1 MFRRPFCWP
10 RPRIGRGSILFLP
23 DRPIDASRHR
33 YPSVTVRG
41 GLAFSPFARPACL
54 ESPFKSLLSSS
65 WILSSGAFARQH
77 FRPHF
82 FPPSQFF
89 HILLLPRLRYSK
101 WNRDKV
107 SIGLL
112 RCLFLTKCSNFGI
125 CPKIRLKVFSVR
137 VIEKN
142 QEGRNQITRR
152 KCFFEF
158 FSRKERGKSEIDFQE
173 SSLDKLL
180 SLLRRVIFQ
189 DRKNRNRED
198 EGIFGGEET
207 WAYRGR
213 NSNDPSNAP
222 ADVQTRIVRGIRRP
236 VSQKVSQLY
245 IKTIKREATAGF
257 PPRPRLAQASCPD
270 FMPVDRKFRSLETDP
285 TWCQRVDQ
293 KISKIR
299 RRGWWCISK
308 RRKWNEI
315 SRTRR
320 VVSTDGAT
328 RSRFREL
335 QTFRW
340 SEIFWGRLYFS
351 EITLWKS
358 CSEFLYTRIEH
369 WRFRLFVISILVL

>member
-1 MFRRPFCWP
+1 MSGPGPEGEITRMARTLDGARTRTVLLARNSRGRHYSVPPAILLAAATYWP
-10 RPRIGRGSILFLP
+10 RQHSFPARSANRCISPPIPICHCPRGPSLFSVRATGVPRIPVQISPIFVVNPLFRCFRPTTFSSTFFSPLPILSYPPPPPLEIQQVESGQSF
-23 DRPIDASRHR
+23 DRPS
-33 YPSVTVRG
+33 
-41 GLAFSPFARPACL
+41 
-54 ESPFKSLLSSS
+54 SL
-65 WILSSGAFARQH
+65 
-77 FRPHF
+77 P
-82 FPPSQFF
+82 
-89 HILLLPRLRYSK
+89 
-101 WNRDKV
+101 
-107 SIGLL
+107 
-112 RCLFLTKCSNFGI
+112 FLTKCSNFGI

-158 FSRKERGKSEIDFQE
+158 FSRKGRGKSERDFQE

-285 TWCQRVDQ
+285 T
-293 KISKIR
+293 
-299 RRGWWCISK
+299 
-308 RRKWNEI
+308 
-315 SRTRR
+315 
-320 VVSTDGAT
+320 
-328 RSRFREL
+328 
-335 QTFRW
+335 
-340 SEIFWGRLYFS
+340 
-351 EITLWKS
+351 
-358 CSEFLYTRIEH
+358 
-369 WRFRLFVISILVL
+369 